1 MIEITLGACPAGFGT
16 VPRVSIMGRRH
27 QLFPYQFEC
36 PTESNGSCTCIYIYV
51 CVCVSNLS
59 ITLISEWTQQ
69 SKDPHLKL
77 YGNSMWS
84 QKFWSVRN
92 LRRFSSVSLG
102 LSVSVAIC
110 ILSGSINPI
119 FRMFLLLQS
128 RIFIL
133 HNRVQVIYRQW
144 IEITKQVICRQRI
157 EKLTDNS
164 NS

>member
-1 MIEITLGACPAGFGT
+1 MSCRLWNCSKG
-16 VPRVSIMGRRH
+16 
-27 QLFPYQFEC
+27 LD
-36 PTESNGSCTCIYIYV
+36 NGSKASTLPLSIWMSNRIQWKLHMYVYIYV
-51 CVCVSNLS
+51 CVCESNLS

-128 RIFIL
+128 RIFFL
-133 HNRVQVIYRQW
+133 HNRVEVIYRQW

>member
-1 MIEITLGACPAGFGT
+1 MIEITLGACPVGFGT
-16 VPRVSIMGRRH
+16 IPRVSIMGRRH

-36 PTESNGSCTCIYIYV
+36 PTESNGSCTCIYIYI
-51 CVCVSNLS
+51 CVSNLS

-77 YGNSMWS
+77 YGNNMWS

-102 LSVSVAIC
+102 LSISVAIC

-119 FRMFLLLQS
+119 FRMFLLLHS

-133 HNRVQVIYRQW
+133 HNRVQVICRQW
-144 IEITKQVICRQRI
+144 IEITKQVICR
-157 EKLTDNS
+157 
-164 NS
+164 

>member
-1 MIEITLGACPAGFGT
+1 MSCRLWNCSKG
-16 VPRVSIMGRRH
+16 
-27 QLFPYQFEC
+27 LD
-36 PTESNGSCTCIYIYV
+36 NGSKASILPLSIWMSNRIQWKLHMYIYIY
-51 CVCVSNLS
+51 VCVSNLS
-59 ITLISEWTQQ
+59 ITHISEWTQQ

-84 QKFWSVRN
+84 HKFWSVRN

-102 LSVSVAIC
+102 LSVSVTIC

-119 FRMFLLLQS
+119 FMMFLLLQS

>member
-1 MIEITLGACPAGFGT
+1 MIEITLGACPAGFGN

-51 CVCVSNLS
+51 CVSNLS

-84 QKFWSVRN
+84 QKFLSVRN
-92 LRRFSSVSLG
+92 LRRFYSVSLG

-119 FRMFLLLQS
+119 FRMFLLLHS

-133 HNRVQVIYRQW
+133 HNRVQVIYRQ
-144 IEITKQVICRQRI
+144 
-157 EKLTDNS
+157 
-164 NS
+164 